1 MYQSQYVKFHF
12 QQARTNTWQILL
24 TYRQTDHI
32 NKHAHTHICTHSK
45 HAIFTHAYFW
55 WAQLD
60 TVLTTHHKYLKYN
73 NDNINN
79 SLTKSFTFLPLTR
92 LNFDNK
98 VIKILFRLKKLVA
111 ASSWLVTT
119 NLVISNQ
126 NVLKLLQRRS
136 GEGLVGVT
144 Y

>member
-1 MYQSQYVKFHF
+1 MSNFTFNKQE
-12 QQARTNTWQILL
+12 QIHDKYYLL
-24 TYRQTDHI
+24 TDRQTI
-32 NKHAHTHICTHSK
+32 LTSTHTHTHM
-45 HAIFTHAYFW
+45 HALETRDLYTCIFLVGPTWHSSDHPLY
-55 WAQLD
+55 
-60 TVLTTHHKYLKYN
+60 KYLKYN
-73 NDNINN
+73 NNNINN

>member
-1 MYQSQYVKFHF
+1 MSNFTFNKQE
-12 QQARTNTWQILL
+12 QIHDKYYLL
-24 TYRQTDHI
+24 TDRQTILTSTHT
-32 NKHAHTHICTHSK
+32 HTHICTHSK

-60 TVLTTHHKYLKYN
+60 TVVTTHYKYLKYN
-73 NDNINN
+73 NNNINN

-111 ASSWLVTT
+111 ASS
-119 NLVISNQ
+119 
-126 NVLKLLQRRS
+126 
-136 GEGLVGVT
+136 
-144 Y
+144 